1 VGPFREEKRAQPGAG
16 ARSGRGVEV
25 SPVHKRAGHS
35 WGQVPEAGGVQVW
48 APLEKRRGRSQ
59 GRVPGVGGA

>member
-1 VGPFREEKRAQPGAG
+1 LYIKAGHSWRQVPEAWGGASVGPFREEERAQPGAG

-35 WGQVPEAGGVQVW
+35 
-48 APLEKRRGRSQ
+48 
-59 GRVPGVGGA
+59 